1 MCCNEDARDDDEL
14 QSSVK
19 CEANLTELK
28 FEPNSRL
35 SCSSLQ
41 AESCEIEVQV
51 CGNKMDE
58 KYKYNHGIGQGK
70 TTELRRYLIAHL
82 NYCKI

>member
-1 MCCNEDARDDDEL
+1 MGNLTIYMYCNEDACIDDEL

-35 SCSSLQ
+35 SSSLQ
-41 AESCEIEVQV
+41 AESCKIEVKV
-51 CGNKMDE
+51 CGNKVE
-58 KYKYNHGIGQGK
+58 EIYTYNHWS
-70 TTELRRYLIAHL
+70 R
-82 NYCKI
+82 